1 LGSSYFR
8 EALGLRFDVD
18 LKSALKLE
26 LAHTHDTDR
35 DFLTYDE
42 ALLQY
47 AIRF

>member
-1 LGSSYFR
+1 
-8 EALGLRFDVD
+8 
-18 LKSALKLE
+18 LE